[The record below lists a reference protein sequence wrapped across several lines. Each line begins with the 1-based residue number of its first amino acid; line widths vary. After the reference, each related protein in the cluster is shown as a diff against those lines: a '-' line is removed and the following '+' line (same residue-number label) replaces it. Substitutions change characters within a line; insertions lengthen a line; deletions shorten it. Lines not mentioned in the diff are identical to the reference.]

1 MPRGPAIQLKKAQ
14 IEDQEFPYNSGP
26 KHSTP
31 NHRPL
36 TKQANRNN
44 GNNINQFDDPFE
56 SRQKLPR

>member
-14 IEDQEFPYNSGP
+14 IEKPL

-36 TKQANRNN
+36 AKQANRNN